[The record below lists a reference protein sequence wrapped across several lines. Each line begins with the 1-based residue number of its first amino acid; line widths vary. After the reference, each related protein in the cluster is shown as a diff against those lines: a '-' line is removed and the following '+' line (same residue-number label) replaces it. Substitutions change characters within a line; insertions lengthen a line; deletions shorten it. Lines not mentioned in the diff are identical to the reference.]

1 MTIKE
6 LRKLELRASRG
17 DVSAQRALISATDQ
31 LKSMVNAN
39 LRALERGNWDYGA
52 YNYITNFTQTEYDT
66 NRLKTS
72 KALDY
77 DWYNMRLQSE
87 QAIKFLT
94 RRGHNVQEQKEV
106 LIGKRDWLISEG
118 IVPKGTSLNK
128 VKGFLHIL
136 DWEESQAI
144 LSEKKGAS
152 EQIEDM
158 MYDAYQKAGFDESV
172 LRKEFTAYLAQRGS
186 ENGYTFDVA
195 MERLGVEL

>member
-136 DWEESQAI
+136 GWEESQAI
-144 LSEKKGAS
+144 ISEKKGAS

>member
-106 LIGKRDWLISEG
+106 LVGKRDWLISEG
-118 IVPKGTSLNK
+118 IIPKGTSLNK
-128 VKGFLHIL
+128 VKRFLRIL
-136 DWEESQAI
+136 GWEESQAI
-144 LSEKKGAS
+144 ISEKKGAS

-158 MYDAYQKAGFDESV
+158 MYDAYQKAGFDESI
-172 LRKEFTAYLAQRGS
+172 LRKEFTAYLAQRGD

-195 MERLGVEL
+195 MERLGVTL

>member
-106 LIGKRDWLISEG
+106 LVGKRDWLISEG
-118 IVPKGTSLNK
+118 IIPKGTSLNR
-128 VKGFLHIL
+128 VKRFLRIL
-136 DWEESQAI
+136 GWEESQAI
-144 LSEKKGAS
+144 ISEKKGGS
-152 EQIEDM
+152 EQIEEM
-158 MYDAYQKAGFDESV
+158 MYDAYQKVDFDESI
-172 LRKEFTAYLAQRGS
+172 LRKAFTAYLAQRGD
-186 ENGYTFDVA
+186 ENGYTFDVT
-195 MERLGVEL
+195 MERLGVTL

>member
-106 LIGKRDWLISEG
+106 LVGKRDWLISEG
-118 IVPKGTSLNK
+118 IIPKGTSLNK
-128 VKGFLHIL
+128 VKRFLRIL
-136 DWEESQAI
+136 GWEESQAI
-144 LSEKKGAS
+144 ISEKKGAS

-158 MYDAYQKAGFDESV
+158 MYDAYQKAGFDESI
-172 LRKEFTAYLAQRGS
+172 LRKEFTAYLAQRGN

-195 MERLGVEL
+195 MERLGVTL

>member
-106 LIGKRDWLISEG
+106 LVGKRDWLISEG
-118 IVPKGTSLNK
+118 ITPKGTSLNK
-128 VKGFLHIL
+128 VKGFLRIL
-136 DWEESQAI
+136 GWEESQAI
-144 LSEKKGAS
+144 ISEKKGAS

-158 MYDAYQKAGFDESV
+158 MYDAYQKAGFDESI
-172 LRKEFTAYLAQRGS
+172 LRKEFTAYLAQRGD

-195 MERLGVEL
+195 MERLGVTL

>member
-106 LIGKRDWLISEG
+106 LVGKRDWLISEG
-118 IVPKGTSLNK
+118 IIPKGTSLNK
-128 VKGFLHIL
+128 VKRFLRIL
-136 DWEESQAI
+136 GWEESQAI
-144 LSEKKGAS
+144 ISEKKGAS

-158 MYDAYQKAGFDESV
+158 MYDAYQKVGFDESI
-172 LRKEFTAYLAQRGS
+172 LRKEFTAYLAQRGN

-195 MERLGVEL
+195 MERLGVTL

>member
-31 LKSMVNAN
+31 LKTMVNAN

-118 IVPKGTSLNK
+118 IVPQGTSLAR
-128 VKGFLHIL
+128 VKGFLRIL
-136 DWEESQAI
+136 GWEESQSI
-144 LSEKKGAS
+144 ISEKKGAS
-152 EQIEDM
+152 EQIEEM
-158 MYDAYQKAGFDESV
+158 MYDAYQKAGFDETV
-172 LRKEFTAYLAQRGS
+172 LAKEFTAYLAQRG
-186 ENGYTFDVA
+186 NKNAYTFDIV